1 MADGDAE
8 RTRLANE
15 RTYLA
20 WWRTG
25 LTAFLS
31 RAATLAVPVAGVA
44 GVVLPGCE
52 CGSVPIAGSLIRRG
66 VDNPR
71 FAADFDELRDQ
82 VRAHAAHE
90 EAIEFPLLRELVPGD
105 RLLTMANQVQAAQAE
120 PW

>member
-1 MADGDAE
+1 
-8 RTRLANE
+8 
-15 RTYLA
+15 
-20 WWRTG
+20 
-25 LTAFLS
+25 
-31 RAATLAVPVAGVA
+31 
-44 GVVLPGCE
+44 
-52 CGSVPIAGSLIRRG
+52 